1 MGSHLSIGKLP
12 YRVPYT
18 ENVDVANSNLSAQ
31 FTRGTEIIL
40 TIEEL
45 EILLKAQ
52 HIFKKL
58 EFRDLEIS
66 VQEAEWSINNT
77 VDSEEIYDEDA
88 MTMLNRIREK
98 NLKRYYSP
106 ETIELENS
114 KSTPEEILNAIKVIV
129 EIERNWLDAPLSHIE
144 KLLTWAKKHFIEGEH
159 YLYTL

>member
-12 YRVPYT
+12 YRIPYT
-18 ENVDVANSNLSAQ
+18 ENVDIANSNMSAQ

-66 VQEAEWSINNT
+66 VQEAEWSINNPE
-77 VDSEEIYDEDA
+77 DSEEIYDEDA
-88 MTMLNRIREK
+88 MTMLNRIRE
-98 NLKRYYSP
+98 NMLKSYYSP
-106 ETIELENS
+106 YTIMLENELF
-114 KSTPEEILNAIKVIV
+114 TPIEILNSIKAIV
-129 EIERNWLDAPLSHIE
+129 EIERKHLDTPTAHIE